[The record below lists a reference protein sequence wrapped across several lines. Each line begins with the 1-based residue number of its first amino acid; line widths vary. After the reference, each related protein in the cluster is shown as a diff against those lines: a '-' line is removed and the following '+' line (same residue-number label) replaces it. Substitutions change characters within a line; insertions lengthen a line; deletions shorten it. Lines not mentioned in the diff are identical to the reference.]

1 MLFQDADDLTRRYT
15 YQDVYRLSLQF
26 GQRLVHEYELHKG
39 DRVMVVAPNDIDYPP
54 VVLGALWA
62 GAIVTPVNPNYTTSE
77 LAYQLKDSGAKVV
90 VAHSS
95 ALQTVTDA
103 CRKVDSKM
111 LKTILFEDALKNS
124 PSFTSRGNKIQPAR
138 DRKSSQQLIFA
149 PKKDLAFLVYS
160 SGTTGRPKGVM
171 ISHYNMTSNVLQIS
185 ACEAGKLSATGS
197 KHVEGIPDAH
207 PTGDRLLACLP
218 FYHIYGLTSLVM
230 APIHNGIHTVVLAKF
245 EITKSCQLI
254 QDVKITFIY
263 IVPPMALLLA
273 KDPRV
278 AQYDLSSV
286 RMTNSG
292 AAPLTRELQRAVF
305 ERTGI
310 RVKQGYGLSETS
322 PTTHEQRWEDWN
334 KNIGSIGRLQP
345 NMEAKFCSIS
355 VEDSAH
361 EGEASELPQGETGEL
376 CLRGPNV
383 FQGYWNNHAA
393 TLACLDS
400 QGWFRTGDVGHVDS
414 DGNFYIT
421 DRIKELIKY
430 KGFQVAPA
438 ELEGFL
444 LEHDLVDDVVVVG
457 VFSRK
462 LGTEV
467 PRAYVVRKG
476 GLSSVQPQDDRHI
489 SDWLATKVVNYKRL
503 RGGIKFV
510 DAVPKSHSGKLLR
523 RILKTQANQ
532 EYATEEDNK
541 LVSKL

>member
-1 MLFQDADDLTRRYT
+1 
-15 YQDVYRLSLQF
+15 
-26 GQRLVHEYELHKG
+26 
-39 DRVMVVAPNDIDYPP
+39 MVVAPNDIDYPP
-54 VVLGALWA
+54 IVLGALWA
-62 GAIVTPVNPNYTTSE
+62 GAVVTPANPNYTTSE

-95 ALQTVTDA
+95 ALQTVADA
-103 CRKVDSKM
+103 CRHVDLKM
-111 LKTILFEDALKNS
+111 VKTLLFEEALEE
-124 PSFTSRGNKIQPAR
+124 PQTLTSREDKIQQSR
-138 DRKSSQQLIFA
+138 DGKTPQQHILA

-197 KHVEGIPDAH
+197 KHIEGIPDAH

-218 FYHIYGLTSLVM
+218 FYHIYGLTSLVVT
-230 APIHNGIHTVVLAKF
+230 PIHNGIHTIVLARF
-245 EITKSCQLI
+245 EITKFCQLI
-254 QDVKITFIY
+254 QDVKISFIY

-292 AAPLTRELQRAVF
+292 AAPLTKELQRAVF

-334 KNIGSIGRLQP
+334 KNIGSIGQLQP
-345 NMEAKFCSIS
+345 NMEAKFCSIG

-361 EGEASELPQGETGEL
+361 EDETSELRQGETGEL

-383 FQGYWNNHAA
+383 FQGYWNNRPA

-400 QGWFRTGDVGHVDS
+400 QGWFRTGDVGHIDC

-444 LEHDLVDDVVVVG
+444 LEHDLVDDVAVVG

-476 GLSSVQPQDDRHI
+476 GVSSVQPQDGRCI

-510 DAVPKSHSGKLLR
+510 DTIPKSPSGKLLR
-523 RILKTQANQ
+523 RMLKTHANQ
-532 EYATEEDNK
+532 EYASEEDNK